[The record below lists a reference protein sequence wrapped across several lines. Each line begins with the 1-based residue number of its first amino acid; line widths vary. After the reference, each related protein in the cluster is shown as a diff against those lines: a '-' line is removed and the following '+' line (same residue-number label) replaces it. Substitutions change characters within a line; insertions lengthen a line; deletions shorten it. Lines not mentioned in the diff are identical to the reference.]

1 MKKIIMFALVI
12 AINLAT
18 VQMVF
23 AYSHEY
29 YNNHI
34 TSEQAAQADAIA
46 RSIANQIM
54 SNKNYK
60 TDLQRVQAA
69 TTIVAKYASLCKYGA
84 DANKYYRTPY
94 GVFVSK
100 NVTCAGTTRGL
111 GRVLEFMGFEW
122 KHVNENEWKHQWCV
136 LTMDG
141 QIGFA
146 DAAVLPFGYVG
157 YGKYKR

>member
-1 MKKIIMFALVI
+1 MKKIIMFALVL

-34 TSEQAAQADAIA
+34 TREQATQADAIA

-60 TDLQRVQAA
+60 TDL
-69 TTIVAKYASLCKYGA
+69 
-84 DANKYYRTPY
+84 
-94 GVFVSK
+94 
-100 NVTCAGTTRGL
+100 
-111 GRVLEFMGFEW
+111 
-122 KHVNENEWKHQWCV
+122 
-136 LTMDG
+136 
-141 QIGFA
+141 
-146 DAAVLPFGYVG
+146 
-157 YGKYKR
+157 